1 VRRRVARVLDL
12 VIAAVAVGLIV
23 WRFVAI
29 DQVSHSVSDTL
40 RPWLVEAV
48 AIVVAAALGISL
60 VERVSRD
67 RHGN

>member
-12 VIAAVAVGLIV
+12 AIAAVAVGLIV

-40 RPWLVEAV
+40 RSWLLEAL
-48 AIVVAAALGISL
+48 AIVVGAALGM
-60 VERVSRD
+60 
-67 RHGN
+67 